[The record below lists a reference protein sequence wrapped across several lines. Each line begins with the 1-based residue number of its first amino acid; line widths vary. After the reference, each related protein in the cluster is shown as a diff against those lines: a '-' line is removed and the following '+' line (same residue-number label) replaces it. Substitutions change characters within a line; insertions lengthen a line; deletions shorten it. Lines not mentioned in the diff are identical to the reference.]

1 MTCFSKSWPSPPH
14 GEIAEKAKIARRRLA
29 QQTFRDGGRGTLHMD
44 AVMYCLEELKK
55 FQGLCQAELAPILME
70 IATLGQKGLPV
81 NDPTQKYRLRSLSGE
96 FTALQ
101 LVCLLQV
108 GIKQLDPSQGS
119 SFDIDK
125 EYEAALAVYRN
136 KGSTPTT

>member
-1 MTCFSKSWPSPPH
+1 
-14 GEIAEKAKIARRRLA
+14 
-29 QQTFRDGGRGTLHMD
+29 
-44 AVMYCLEELKK
+44 
-55 FQGLCQAELAPILME
+55 ME

-81 NDPTQKYRLRSLSGE
+81 NDPTQKYQLRSLAGE

-101 LVCLLQV
+101 LVCLLHV

-125 EYEAALAVYRN
+125 EYEAALAVYRD
-136 KGSTPTT
+136 KGASCQE

>member
-1 MTCFSKSWPSPPH
+1 MLTSSAH
-14 GEIAEKAKIARRRLA
+14 TATAAIIARVEDLSGCPV
-29 QQTFRDGGRGTLHMD
+29 TLLRDPTQ
-44 AVMYCLEELKK
+44 
-55 FQGLCQAELAPILME
+55 FQGLSQAELAPILME

-81 NDPTQKYRLRSLSGE
+81 NDPTQKYRLRSLAGE

-101 LVCLLQV
+101 LVCLLHV

-125 EYEAALAVYRN
+125 EYEAALAVYRD
-136 KGSTPTT
+136 KGSTPVA